1 MDQRY
6 ERVLIETDRYRITGL
21 LHLPREGYRSR
32 LTDYLNSADRAFLAL
47 TEVEITPIDESE
59 GPERRPFLALSLRHV
74 LMVSPE
80 DAEQQNG

>member
-32 LTDYLNSADRAFLAL
+32 LTDYLNSAERAFLAL
-47 TEVEITPIDESE
+47 TEAEIAPIDGS
-59 GPERRPFLALSLRHV
+59 GPSERRPFVALSLAHV
-74 LMVSPE
+74 VMVTPEAPE
-80 DAEQQNG
+80 D